1 MAKVASSVRI
11 TPIAY
16 NLLNRLSNK
25 LGQPKARVIEEALEF
40 LEERV
45 FWSEVKR
52 AFAAGESKEM
62 RKERKLWD
70 STAND
75 GLGGDRW

>member
-16 NLLNRLSNK
+16 NLLTRLSNR
-25 LGQPKARVIEEALEF
+25 LGRPKVRVIEEALES

-62 RKERKLWD
+62 REERKLWD
-70 STAND
+70 STVNH
-75 GLGGDRW
+75 GLRGDRW